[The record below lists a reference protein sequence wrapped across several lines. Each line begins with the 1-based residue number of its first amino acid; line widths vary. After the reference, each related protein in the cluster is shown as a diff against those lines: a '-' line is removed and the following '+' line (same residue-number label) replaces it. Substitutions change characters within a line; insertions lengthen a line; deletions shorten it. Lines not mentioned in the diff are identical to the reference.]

1 MTATLE
7 TLSDDQRLI
16 YESALDF
23 ARREFGPIAGA
34 MDAED
39 RWPADIWPKLGAAG
53 YLGIAIPEEYGGSGG
68 DYLQAALV
76 CQALTR
82 VSPAIALSYGAHLNL
97 CAHNL
102 FRNGTEAQKR
112 RYLPGLCDGTKVGA
126 LGITEPNAGS
136 DAMGIQLT
144 ARQDGDR
151 YLLNG
156 AKMFVTNG
164 PDADFMILY
173 SKTDPAAGKRGITA
187 FCLELPAPGYQV
199 SRKLDKVGMRGSP
212 TGEVVFHDTPVPAEN
227 MVGELNQ
234 GFKVVMSGLDIERA
248 FYSFLAVGVAEECLA
263 LSLKYSQER
272 EQFGAPIA
280 SFQLIQAKLADMY
293 VAVFTSRLAAL
304 EAIRLAQSGRRCSKE
319 AAAALLYSSEA
330 SQRVADQAV
339 QIHGGY
345 GYCREYAVQRF
356 WRDGRLG
363 TIGAGT
369 SEIRRLLIARELLGL
384 RGS

>member
-1 MTATLE
+1 MTATVE
-7 TLSDDQRLI
+7 TLSDEHRLI

-23 ARREFGPIAGA
+23 ARREFGPIAEA

-39 RWPADIWPKLGAAG
+39 RWPEGAWKKLGDAG
-53 YLGIAIPEEYGGSGG
+53 YLGIAIPEEYGGAGG

-102 FRNGTEAQKR
+102 LRNGTEEQKR
-112 RYLPGLCDGTKVGA
+112 KYLPGLCDGSKVGA

-144 ARQDGDR
+144 ARRDGDR
-151 YLLNG
+151 FLLNG

-173 SKTDPAAGKRGITA
+173 TKTDPEAGKRGITA
-187 FCLELPAPGYQV
+187 FCLDLPAPGYQV

-212 TGEVVFHDTPVPAEN
+212 TGEVVFHDTPVPAAN

-248 FYSFLAVGVAEECLA
+248 FYCFLALGVAEECLA
-263 LSLKYSQER
+263 LALKYSQER

-280 SFQLIQAKLADMY
+280 TFQLIQAKLADMY
-293 VAVFTSRLAAL
+293 VAVFTSRLAAH
-304 EAIRLAQSGRRCSKE
+304 EAIRLAQSGVRCSKE
-319 AAAALLYSSEA
+319 AAAALLYCSEA
-330 SQRVADQAV
+330 SQQVADQAV
-339 QIHGGY
+339 QVHGGY
-345 GYCREYAVQRF
+345 GYCKEYAVQRF

-369 SEIRRLLIARELLGL
+369 SEIRRLIIARELLGL